1 MPRCAGMALIL
12 LVTTGAAATA
22 EDRPLLQPTRAV
34 MVEYHITNDTAA
46 AHRVNA
52 LRIYATA
59 QGAHLR
65 IEPDGQPGYSI
76 LDRSSHRM
84 TVVMVKERKYID
96 LPLDPDKLALLE
108 LKDGTFT
115 RRGTETIAGARC
127 TVFDVSRQQYSG
139 QVCVTDDGVLLR
151 GTSDNPEHRGSLE
164 ATRVAYGPQSPS
176 LFVPPPDYERVEISA
191 PAAGQSA
198 QPPAPRTR

>member
-1 MPRCAGMALIL
+1 MPRRAGLALML
-12 LVTTGAAATA
+12 LTTTGAAASA
-22 EDRPLLQPTRAV
+22 EDRPLLQPTRDV
-34 MVEYHITNDTAA
+34 MVEYHITNDAAA

-59 QGAHLR
+59 QGARLR

-76 LDRSSHRM
+76 LDRPAHRM
-84 TVVMVKERKYID
+84 TVVMVKERRYID
-96 LPLDPDKLALLE
+96 LPLDPDKLALFE

-115 RRGTETIAGARC
+115 RRGMETIAGARC
-127 TVFDVSRQQYSG
+127 TVFDVTRQQHSG

-164 ATRVAYGPQSPS
+164 ATRVAYGPQPAS
-176 LFVPPPDYERVEISA
+176 LFVPPADFEKVDISA
-191 PAAGQSA
+191 PPAGQSA
-198 QPPAPRTR
+198 PPPASRPR